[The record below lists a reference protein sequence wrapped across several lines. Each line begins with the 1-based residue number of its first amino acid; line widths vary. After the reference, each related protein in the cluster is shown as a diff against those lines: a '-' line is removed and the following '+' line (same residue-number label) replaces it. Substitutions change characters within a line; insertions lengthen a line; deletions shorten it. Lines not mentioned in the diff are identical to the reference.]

1 MSKKVRF
8 EAGEYEFETSTTDN
22 KVSVSCSK
30 PYTSAYSF
38 GFKIRADEA
47 RQLARWLNHFADTL
61 DNGEA

>member
-1 MSKKVRF
+1 MRNKIKF
-8 EAGEYEFETSTTDN
+8 EAGEYEFEISATDN

-30 PYTSAYSF
+30 PYTSSYSF
-38 GFKIRADEA
+38 GFKIRADKA